1 MSIYT
6 LIVIIGTLMIIG
18 GISLAATPLM
28 TFVTAGYFIIIL
40 FFVAGIIGIIRAVHE
55 KRYDRSF
62 IFSILSIVLGM
73 AGLVTP
79 GAAAMNNFTLLY
91 MAATWLFVHGVMTI
105 ISSAGK
111 KDKGDTFL
119 KIIGVIL
126 GVLEICLC
134 VYSVAHPVVLAI
146 NIGILIGLYYIEQ
159 GVNTIILGSALS
171 IGRNNVTLIFTVIG
185 VLTIIGGF
193 SMIATPLRTFVSIGY
208 CIILLFFMNGVLGIV
223 HAISQK
229 CYDRKFAFA
238 ILSLILGIIGF
249 TVPGIAT
256 INNFTI
262 LYIVAAWL
270 LIHGIL
276 TIIAAV
282 DSKDKGAGKIQV
294 IFGVV
299 IGVLELIMCIL
310 SVIYPMMLAFNLG
323 ILVGFYFFES
333 GANMIFVGSNISK
346 AAAIA
351 RVANEAESSINK

>member
-6 LIVIIGTLMIIG
+6 LIVIIGT
-18 GISLAATPLM
+18 
-28 TFVTAGYFIIIL
+28 
-40 FFVAGIIGIIRAVHE
+40 
-55 KRYDRSF
+55 
-62 IFSILSIVLGM
+62 
-73 AGLVTP
+73 
-79 GAAAMNNFTLLY
+79 
-91 MAATWLFVHGVMTI
+91 
-105 ISSAGK
+105 
-111 KDKGDTFL
+111 
-119 KIIGVIL
+119 
-126 GVLEICLC
+126 
-134 VYSVAHPVVLAI
+134 
-146 NIGILIGLYYIEQ
+146 
-159 GVNTIILGSALS
+159 
-171 IGRNNVTLIFTVIG
+171 
-185 VLTIIGGF
+185 LTIIGGF

-262 LYIVAAWL
+262 LYIAAAWL

-299 IGVLELIMCIL
+299 IGGLELIMCIL
-310 SVIYPMMLAFNLG
+310 SVIYPMMLAFSLG
-323 ILVGFYFFES
+323 ILVGFYFIES
-333 GANMIFVGSNISK
+333 GANTIIWTFL
-346 AAAIA
+346 
-351 RVANEAESSINK
+351 